1 MVKINNV
8 FSLLVA
14 ASFVAA
20 KPFESAYKIKYCKDL
35 DVYLNSKNAVL
46 ALCSDTNDFKSV
58 IVETDNVKQDI
69 VDKINTYNGVLDLV
83 TFEKVST
90 VQKNLNLKSLK
101 AKALYFDNKHY
112 NGDKKE
118 IYIPKNVLK
127 SAKTV
132 TTISLENF
140 NLSQKNLNEITSL
153 TQLKELYLDGITA
166 DPDMDFSKLKNLKNL
181 STLVL
186 STITQKGDEG
196 DDIEYL
202 DEVPE
207 SVCQLKKLNYL
218 CIYRNDITYLPKCLA
233 NLKNLERLD
242 IRLNDI
248 KSIPRAIRKMPNLE
262 IIRDD

>member
-20 KPFESAYKIKYCKDL
+20 KPFESAYKTKYCKDL

-46 ALCSDTNDFKSV
+46 TLCNDTKDAKFV
-58 IVETDNVKQDI
+58 TVKTATVNQEI
-69 VDKINTYNGVLDLV
+69 VDKINTYNGVLDSV
-83 TFEKVST
+83 TFEDVST
-90 VQKNLNLKSLK
+90 IQKNLDLKSLK
-101 AKALYFDNKHY
+101 AEALYFDNKHY
-112 NGDKKE
+112 SRDKKE
-118 IYIPKNVLK
+118 KYIPKNVLK

-132 TTISLENF
+132 NTISIVNF
-140 NLSQKNLNEITSL
+140 DLTQRNINEITSL
-153 TQLKELYLDGITA
+153 TQLKELYLDGITSESEL
-166 DPDMDFSKLKNLKNL
+166 DFSKLKNLKNL
-181 STLVL
+181 NTLVL
-186 STITQKGDEG
+186 STIFTRDE
-196 DDIEYL
+196 DSDEIEYL

-248 KSIPRAIRKMPNLE
+248 ESIPRAIRKMPNLE